1 VTGVHIEGR
10 TRDGGGTS
18 HTVKGCNIDRIKRWL
33 ENEILEYL
41 LYLLKLFIMTQLVF
55 FL

>member
-18 HTVKGCNIDRIKRWL
+18 HTVDHSS
-33 ENEILEYL
+33 
-41 LYLLKLFIMTQLVF
+41 
-55 FL
+55 